1 MLAKVLSGAILGID
15 AFLVEVEVDIAQG
28 LPVFNTVGLPDG
40 AVKESKERVKSAIKN
55 SGYDFPPKR
64 ITVNLAPADV
74 KKEGAG
80 FDLPMAVGILSA
92 MEVVSKE
99 RLEDFLLLGELSLD
113 GRVKPIRGAL
123 SLAMAA
129 RKHGKRGILLPKEN
143 AEEAAVVQEIE
154 VLGMEFLSTGF
165 G

>member
-15 AFLVEVEVDIAQG
+15 AYIVEVEVDIAQG
-28 LPVFNTVGLPDG
+28 LPVFATVGLPDG

-80 FDLPMAVGILSA
+80 FDLPIAVGILA
-92 MEVVSKE
+92 ALGVVSPQASGGISS
-99 RLEDFLLLGELSLD
+99 LGRTIPRRP
-113 GRVKPIRGAL
+113 GKVHPRGPFFGYG
-123 SLAMAA
+123 
-129 RKHGKRGILLPKEN
+129 GKKQGQTGGSFAQGKCRGSRGGPGN
-143 AEEAAVVQEIE
+143 
-154 VLGMEFLSTGF
+154 
-165 G
+165 